1 MSEIIKCDL
10 CGAIY
15 TPKYENI
22 RIVESRRMG
31 QKLNSY
37 DLCPEC
43 AERFHSFID
52 PSRIK
57 KDPGTETDD
66 DINRNKIMEDWLN
79 TKKIT
84 WSDNL
89 ATNIRTVYVPPNFT
103 ESEKKALEEMW
114 RNSGMLLDL
123 LYIEKG
129 DYDA

>member
-1 MSEIIKCDL
+1 MSEVIKCDV

-15 TPKYENI
+15 KPEYENI

-37 DLCPEC
+37 DLCPNCVEQ
-43 AERFHSFID
+43 FHSFID
-52 PSRIK
+52 SSRNK
-57 KDPGTETDD
+57 KDAGTETDY
-66 DINRNKIMEDWLN
+66 DINRNKITEDWLN
-79 TKKIT
+79 KEGIR

>member
-1 MSEIIKCDL
+1 MSEVMKCDI

-15 TPKYENI
+15 DKEWENI

-37 DLCPEC
+37 DLCPNCVEY
-43 AERFHSFID
+43 FHSFID
-52 PSRIK
+52 SSRNK
-57 KDPGTETDD
+57 KNPGTETDD

-114 RNSGMLLDL
+114 RNSGILLDL